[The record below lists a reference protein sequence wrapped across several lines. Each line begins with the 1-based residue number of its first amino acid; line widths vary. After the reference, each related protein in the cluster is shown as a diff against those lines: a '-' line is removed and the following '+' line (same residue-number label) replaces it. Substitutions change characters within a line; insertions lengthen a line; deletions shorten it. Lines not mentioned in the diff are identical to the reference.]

1 MTARVLV
8 VDDILSNVKLLE
20 AKLTAEY
27 FEVVTAF
34 NGAECLAR
42 IEEGIP
48 DIVLLDVMMPGMD
61 GFEVCR
67 RIKSNPRTAH
77 LPVVMVTALDQP
89 SDRVAGLEAG
99 ADDFLTKPV
108 DDAALFARVRSL
120 VRLKM
125 MTDEL
130 RMREATGQSMGLVDP
145 AQTLIDAAPSGR
157 ILAIEDRP
165 ESATWLAGA
174 LQPQHEVST
183 VDTFEEALVRVR
195 GGDYDLVIVSLGM
208 RGFDGLRLCSQL
220 RSLPEGR
227 NVPILVVVSDG
238 DRRKLN
244 QALEMGVN
252 DYLARPVDKNE
263 LVARV
268 RTQLRKKRYA
278 DRLRHNVQLSLEMAI
293 TDQLTGLH
301 NRRYMS
307 RHLDNLI
314 SSAKRTAKPLA
325 FLILDIDYFK
335 SVNDGYGH
343 DIGDE
348 VLKEFANRIA
358 ANVRGIDLAC
368 RYGGEEFVVVMP
380 DTDMAFAYS
389 VAERLRKSIE
399 FDTGRDQ
406 PPTWQGQH
414 HHQHRHRVVGR
425 QHGHRRSAT
434 SSRRS
439 GPLQRQARRPQPRR
453 GRRGLAS
460 VFRLCQLDRLV
471 DHPYEDFRLARAG
484 DHVAVLEDEGRH
496 ARDPHLVCEMVF
508 VLDGVLVGILR
519 KQLAELV
526 PDACRHPQQSPSAR
540 CDRRYC
546 GPARSRRRT
555 IARPARPARRCRR
568 PIG

>member
-8 VDDILSNVKLLE
+8 VDDIMSNVKLLE

-27 FEVVTAF
+27 FDVVTAF
-34 NGAECLAR
+34 NGLECLAR
-42 IEEGIP
+42 MEENVP

-67 RIKSNPRTAH
+67 RIKSNPKIAH
-77 LPVVMVTALDQP
+77 VPVVMVTALDQP
-89 SDRVAGLEAG
+89 ADRVAGLEAG

-120 VRLKM
+120 VRLKL

-130 RMREATGQSMGLVDP
+130 RMRESTGQSMGLLDP
-145 AQTLIDAAPSGR
+145 ADNLLDANPAGR
-157 ILAIEDRP
+157 ILVIEDRQ
-165 ESATWLAGA
+165 ETVAWFTAA
-174 LQPQHEVST
+174 LSPRHEVAS

-195 GGDYDLVIVSLGM
+195 GGDPDLVVVSLGM

-227 NVPILVVVSDG
+227 NIPILVVVSDG
-238 DRRKLN
+238 DRRKLT

-252 DYLARPVDKNE
+252 DYLTRPVDKNE

-307 RHLDNLI
+307 RHLDNLVA
-314 SSAKRTAKPLA
+314 SAKKNEKPIA
-325 FLILDIDYFK
+325 FVIMDIDYFK
-335 SVNDGYGH
+335 SVNDTHGH

-348 VLKEFANRIA
+348 VLKEFAARIA

-380 DTDMAFAYS
+380 DTDVASAYAI
-389 VAERLRKSIE
+389 AERLRQTVEANPIRISRAPAALNVTVSI
-399 FDTGRDQ
+399 G
-406 PPTWQGQH
+406 
-414 HHQHRHRVVGR
+414 
-425 QHGHRRSAT
+425 
-434 SSRRS
+434 
-439 GPLQRQARRPQPRR
+439 
-453 GRRGLAS
+453 
-460 VFRLCQLDRLV
+460 
-471 DHPYEDFRLARAG
+471 
-484 DHVAVLEDEGRH
+484 
-496 ARDPHLVCEMVF
+496 
-508 VLDGVLVGILR
+508 
-519 KQLAELV
+519 
-526 PDACRHPQQSPSAR
+526 
-540 CDRRYC
+540 
-546 GPARSRRRT
+546 
-555 IARPARPARRCRR
+555 IARM
-568 PIG
+568 

>member
-27 FEVVTAF
+27 FEVITAF
-34 NGAECLAR
+34 NGTECLAR
-42 IEEGIP
+42 MDQGAP

-77 LPVVMVTALDQP
+77 VPVVMVTALDQP

-130 RMREATGQSMGLVDP
+130 RMRESTGQGMGLIDP
-145 AQTLIDAAPSGR
+145 AETLVESNQTGR
-157 ILAIEDRP
+157 ILVIEDRA
-165 ESATWLAGA
+165 ESVAWFISA
-174 LQPQHEVST
+174 LTPRHDVAAA
-183 VDTFEEALVRVR
+183 DTFEEALVRVK
-195 GGDYDLVIVSLGM
+195 GGDFDLIVVSLGM

-227 NVPILVVVSDG
+227 HVPILVVVSDG
-238 DRRKLN
+238 DRRKLT

-252 DYLARPVDKNE
+252 DYLTRPVDKNE

-307 RHLDNLI
+307 RHLDALMGN
-314 SSAKRTAKPLA
+314 AKKNGRPLA
-325 FLILDIDYFK
+325 FVIMDIDFFK
-335 SVNDGYGH
+335 QVNDTYGH

-348 VLKEFANRIA
+348 VLKEFASRIS

-368 RYGGEEFVVVMP
+368 RYGGEEFVVAMP
-380 DTDMAFAYS
+380 DTDMAFAYNI
-389 VAERLRKSIE
+389 AERLRQSIE
-399 FDTGRDQ
+399 TTPVRISRDPGSLNITISIGIAQAEGEGDTADALLHRADQALYRAKRTGRNK
-406 PPTWQGQH
+406 
-414 HHQHRHRVVGR
+414 VV
-425 QHGHRRSAT
+425 A
-434 SSRRS
+434 
-439 GPLQRQARRPQPRR
+439 
-453 GRRGLAS
+453 
-460 VFRLCQLDRLV
+460 
-471 DHPYEDFRLARAG
+471 
-484 DHVAVLEDEGRH
+484 
-496 ARDPHLVCEMVF
+496 
-508 VLDGVLVGILR
+508 
-519 KQLAELV
+519 
-526 PDACRHPQQSPSAR
+526 DAA
-540 CDRRYC
+540 
-546 GPARSRRRT
+546 
-555 IARPARPARRCRR
+555 
-568 PIG
+568 

>member
-27 FEVVTAF
+27 FDVVTAF
-34 NGAECLAR
+34 NGLECLAKVA
-42 IEEGIP
+42 ETAP

-67 RIKSNPRTAH
+67 RIKSDPRTAH
-77 LPVVMVTALDQP
+77 VPVVMVTALDQP

-130 RMREATGQSMGLVDP
+130 RMRENTGQGMGLIDP
-145 AQTLIDAAPSGR
+145 AEAMTDSGNSGR
-157 ILAIEDRP
+157 ILVIEDRA
-165 ESATWLAGA
+165 ESAAWFAAA
-174 LQPQHEVST
+174 LEPAHEVSS

-195 GGDYDLVIVSLGM
+195 GGDPDLVVVSLGM
-208 RGFDGLRLCSQL
+208 RSFDGLRLCSQL

-238 DRRKLN
+238 DRRKLT

-252 DYLARPVDKNE
+252 DYLTRPVDKNE

-307 RHLDNLI
+307 RHLDNLVET
-314 SSAKRTAKPLA
+314 AKKTAKPIA
-325 FLILDIDYFK
+325 FVIMDIDYFK
-335 SVNDGYGH
+335 AVNDTYGH

-348 VLKEFANRIA
+348 VLKEFASRIS

-380 DTDMAFAYS
+380 DTDVAFAMQVS
-389 VAERLRKSIE
+389 ERLRKGIETTPFPISRDPKALKLTISIGIAGSE
-399 FDTGRDQ
+399 GAGDSAGALLHRADQALYRAKRTGRNK
-406 PPTWQGQH
+406 
-414 HHQHRHRVVGR
+414 VV
-425 QHGHRRSAT
+425 A
-434 SSRRS
+434 
-439 GPLQRQARRPQPRR
+439 
-453 GRRGLAS
+453 
-460 VFRLCQLDRLV
+460 
-471 DHPYEDFRLARAG
+471 
-484 DHVAVLEDEGRH
+484 
-496 ARDPHLVCEMVF
+496 
-508 VLDGVLVGILR
+508 
-519 KQLAELV
+519 
-526 PDACRHPQQSPSAR
+526 DAA
-540 CDRRYC
+540 
-546 GPARSRRRT
+546 
-555 IARPARPARRCRR
+555 
-568 PIG
+568 

>member
-20 AKLTAEY
+20 AKLSAEY
-27 FEVVTAF
+27 FEVSSAF
-34 NGAECLAR
+34 NGLECLAKM
-42 IEEGIP
+42 EGSPP

-67 RIKSNPRTAH
+67 RIKSNPKPAH
-77 LPVVMVTALDQP
+77 VPVVMVTALDQP
-89 SDRVAGLEAG
+89 SDRVTGLEAG

-130 RMREATGQSMGLVDP
+130 RMRESTGQSMGLIDP
-145 AQTLIDAAPSGR
+145 TTTLLDANPAGR
-157 ILAIEDRP
+157 VLIIEDRP
-165 ESATWLAGA
+165 ESIAWFASA
-174 LQPQHEVST
+174 LQPAHEVAA

-195 GGDYDLVIVSLGM
+195 GGDYDLIVVSLGM

-227 NVPILVVVSDG
+227 NVPILVVVTDG

-252 DYLARPVDKNE
+252 DYLTRPVDRNE

-278 DRLRHNVQLSLEMAI
+278 DRLRLNVPLSLEMAL

-301 NRRYMS
+301 GQIYTGQR
-307 RHLDNLI
+307 LEALVE
-314 SSAKRTAKPLA
+314 SAGRSAKPLA

-335 SVNDGYGH
+335 AVNDGHGH

-358 ANVRGIDLAC
+358 ANIRGIDLAC
-368 RYGGEEFVVVMP
+368 RFGGEEFVVVMP
-380 DTDMAFAYS
+380 DTDVSMAFTI
-389 VAERLRKSIE
+389 AERLRKSIE
-399 FDTGRDQ
+399 TSPIPISRAPGSLNITISIGIAGSEGTADTADALLHRADQALYSAKRAGRN
-406 PPTWQGQH
+406 
-414 HHQHRHRVVGR
+414 RVVT
-425 QHGHRRSAT
+425 A
-434 SSRRS
+434 
-439 GPLQRQARRPQPRR
+439 
-453 GRRGLAS
+453 
-460 VFRLCQLDRLV
+460 
-471 DHPYEDFRLARAG
+471 
-484 DHVAVLEDEGRH
+484 VA
-496 ARDPHLVCEMVF
+496 A
-508 VLDGVLVGILR
+508 
-519 KQLAELV
+519 
-526 PDACRHPQQSPSAR
+526 
-540 CDRRYC
+540 
-546 GPARSRRRT
+546 
-555 IARPARPARRCRR
+555 
-568 PIG
+568 